1 VREFKSASGPIVQV
15 CIDVFTLEEAV
26 TVGHRAQRAKVD
38 WLEVGTPLIL
48 FGGIG
53 VVGQFAGHFPGATI
67 FADIKIVDGAKKY
80 VLAAAKGGAD
90 LVTVCGVATDA
101 TIQQAI
107 EGGRECGARVVVDL
121 YAAPDPL
128 RRAREC
134 AEMGADL
141 IYLHYG
147 GDEQNANPHRNLTL
161 EMLPL
166 VKRLVSVPVGIV
178 TFDAEM
184 GVAAAQA
191 GADVVLIGP
200 RKYLDGP
207 DAEELLTDYVKRV
220 KAASA

>member
-1 VREFKSASGPIVQV
+1 MNEFKISKGPIVQV
-15 CIDVFTLEEAV
+15 CIDVATLEEAV
-26 TVGHRAQRAKVD
+26 EIGHRAQRAKAD
-38 WLEVGTPLIL
+38 WLELGTPLIL
-48 FGGIG
+48 FQGIG
-53 VVGQFAGHFPGATI
+53 VVAQFSRRFPGATI

-80 VLAAAKGGAD
+80 VIAAAKGGAS
-90 LVTVCGVATDA
+90 LVTVCGVDADA

-107 EGGRECGARVVVDL
+107 EGGRECGVKVVVDL
-121 YAAPDPL
+121 YATPDPL

-134 AEMGADL
+134 ADMGADL

-147 GDEQNANPHRNLTL
+147 GDQQNANPGQNLTL

-166 VKRLVSVPVGIV
+166 VKKVVNVPVGIV

-207 DAEELLTDYVKRV
+207 DAEWLLTDYVKRV
-220 KAASA
+220 KAATA